1 MKMFPEKKME
11 DTSRNN
17 RTHSGQPPGVTDKI
31 EETPSPGRP
40 GMRILTRYP
49 ITVNTLMK
57 AVGVE

>member
-1 MKMFPEKKME
+1 MESYQSEKKE
-11 DTSRNN
+11 ETLRNN

-40 GMRILTRYP
+40 GMCILTRYP

-57 AVGVE
+57 AVGV